1 MDPYQVL
8 GISPNASDD
17 EVKHAYRTL
26 SKTYQSA
33 ADAYKDVNGDLIAS
47 REATANMSTAMSE
60 MGRVAMPIIT
70 AFKQVITD
78 LVNTMLPRT

>member
-26 SKTYQSA
+26 SKKIS
-33 ADAYKDVNGDLIAS
+33 S
-47 REATANMSTAMSE
+47 
-60 MGRVAMPIIT
+60 
-70 AFKQVITD
+70 
-78 LVNTMLPRT
+78 

>member
-26 SKTYQSA
+26 SKKYHP
-33 ADAYKDVNGDLIAS
+33 DANINSEHQAEYTEKFKDRKSV
-47 REATANMSTAMSE
+47 
-60 MGRVAMPIIT
+60 V
-70 AFKQVITD
+70 
-78 LVNTMLPRT
+78 

>member
-26 SKTYQSA
+26 SKNIILMLILIVNIRLNILKSLNR
-33 ADAYKDVNGDLIAS
+33 YKMHIKRSWIIEKRIYESNIWSKFTVDLSIS
-47 REATANMSTAMSE
+47 
-60 MGRVAMPIIT
+60 G
-70 AFKQVITD
+70 
-78 LVNTMLPRT
+78 